1 MKRNAASGLFTMPSF
16 YQIFNTAGKT
26 NLQEK
31 LFSRLAPGAGHTE
44 RTVLDTLDGFQGI
57 GQFQDFF
64 HPPFDRD
71 NLQTIMVIK
80 MNMLAGNDDILVVML
95 NIGNFVQQFSRMVV
109 VDEGNGAR
117 NVSAFLPFLL

>member
-1 MKRNAASGLFTMPSF
+1 MNFYFIRLPILSARRNFIKRLF
-16 YQIFNTAGKT
+16 G
-26 NLQEK
+26 
-31 LFSRLAPGAGHTE
+31 RLVPGAGNTE
-44 RTVLDTLDGFQGI
+44 RTMLDTLDGLQGI

-109 VDEGNGAR
+109 VDEVNGAR